1 MGNDWNEIRNGCNV
15 KILYMNLEILNHNG
29 GDYRS
34 VKIVLQGM
42 GSNRNG
48 KEMRNGGNKKLFV
61 DVNNFVNLI
70 KRYLNET
77 GKIENCLESNW
88 V

>member
-1 MGNDWNEIRNGCNV
+1 M
-15 KILYMNLEILNHNG
+15 KILYMNLEILNQ
-29 GDYRS
+29 DYCS
-34 VKIVLQGM
+34 VKVVLQGM
-42 GSNRNG
+42 GNNRNG

-70 KRYLNET
+70 KSYLNET